1 MKMIEQKGDD
11 SSGKGKAAAAAAAA
25 ESLLCT
31 RGNVYTQPSPSTKM
45 AITRRINIV

>member
-11 SSGKGKAAAAAAAA
+11 SSGKGKAAAAA